1 MTGVRLTIVRDP
13 ERCGGKPT
21 IAGTRIGVHHVIS
34 YLNLYGGD
42 LERVHAEALEH
53 LSMVEL
59 QAAVAWYHDHRDEI
73 DAILR
78 ERADQYER
86 GVSEAVSV

>member
-1 MTGVRLTIVRDP
+1 MTGARLTIVRDP

-34 YLNLYGGD
+34 YLNVYGGD

-53 LSMVEL
+53 LSMGEL

-73 DAILR
+73 DGILQ
-78 ERADQYER
+78 ERAEQYER